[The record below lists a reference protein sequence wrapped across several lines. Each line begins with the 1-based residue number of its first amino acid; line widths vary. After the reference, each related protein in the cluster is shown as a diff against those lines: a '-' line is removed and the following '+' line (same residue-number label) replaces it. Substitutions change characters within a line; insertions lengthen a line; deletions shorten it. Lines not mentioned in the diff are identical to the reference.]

1 MHSINLFSYQKEILK
16 RTKNYNKVAY
26 YLDMGLGKTFVG
38 SEKLKMLDNYTNLII
53 CQKSKIADWIEH
65 FRKYYNYHIFD
76 LTKKANFRWFFL
88 ENGKKVGIINYDLIH
103 RRTELNRL
111 KDFTL
116 MLDESSVIG
125 NHRSKRTKAILKLN
139 YSNLILLS
147 GTPACKY
154 ERLYTQLKMLGY
166 KESMNNYIESFCKY
180 YVNKKQGFP
189 LKIITGYKNINY
201 LKNLMLKYGCI
212 FLKTNEVI
220 DLPKM
225 ITIDVNIDNI
235 TEYKKFKNDGII
247 SFSDKKLIGDTSL
260 KKMLY
265 MRQICSIFNK
275 NKLIALEDL
284 INSTDDRLII
294 FYNFN
299 DEFKLI
305 KDICEK
311 NNKSISVINGAEKD
325 LSNYENVNNSVT
337 LVQYQSGAM
346 GLNLQKANI
355 IIYFSPCLSSELYEQ
370 SKKRINRIGQ
380 VNTCFYYNLIVKNSI
395 EEKIYNNLAL
405 MNDYTLKLFEKEQDG
420 SRKDI

>member
-1 MHSINLFSYQKEILK
+1 MSLRNEVHNIKLLDYQKEILK

-38 SEKLKMLDNYTNLII
+38 AEKLKMLNNYTNLII
-53 CQKSKIADWIEH
+53 CQKSKVADWIEH
-65 FRKYYNYHIFD
+65 FQKYYNYHIFD

-116 MLDESSVIG
+116 MLDESSIIG
-125 NHRSKRTKAILKLN
+125 NHRSKKTKAVLKLK

-154 ERLYTQLKMLGY
+154 EKLYTQLKMLGY
-166 KESMNNYIESFCKY
+166 KQNMNDYIESFCKY

-201 LKNLMLKYGCI
+201 LKKLMLKYGCI
-212 FLKTNEVI
+212 FLKTNEVV

-225 ITIDVNIDNI
+225 VTIDVDINN
-235 TEYKKFKNDGII
+235 TSEYKNFKKDSVITVD
-247 SFSDKKLIGDTSL
+247 DKKMLGDTSL

-265 MRQICSIFNK
+265 LRQLASVYNR

-299 DEFKLI
+299 DEFKII

-311 NNKSISVINGAEKD
+311 NNKSISVINGAIKD
-325 LSNYENVNNSVT
+325 LKNYENENNSVT

-355 IIYFSPCLSSELYEQ
+355 IIYSSPCLSSELYEQ

-380 VNTCFYYNLIVKNSI
+380 VNTCFYYNLITKNSI
-395 EEKIYNNLAL
+395 EEKIYKNLSL
-405 MNDYTLKLFEKEQDG
+405 MNDYTLKLFEKEF
-420 SRKDI
+420 

>member
-1 MHSINLFSYQKEILK
+1 MHNINLFSYQKEILK
-16 RTKNYNKVAY
+16 HTKNYNKVAY
-26 YLDMGLGKTFVG
+26 YLDMGLGKTFIG
-38 SEKLKMLDNYTNLII
+38 AEKLKMLDNYTNLII
-53 CQKSKIADWIEH
+53 CQKSKVADWIEH
-65 FRKYYNYHIFD
+65 FQKYYNYHIFD

-125 NHRSKRTKAILKLN
+125 NHRSKRTKAILKLD

-166 KESMNNYIESFCKY
+166 KESMSNYIESFCKY
-180 YVNKKQGFP
+180 YVNRKQGFP

-346 GLNLQKANI
+346 GLNLQKANV
-355 IIYFSPCLSSELYEQ
+355 IIYYSPCLSSELYEQ

>member
-53 CQKSKIADWIEH
+53 CQKSKVADWIEH
-65 FRKYYNYHIFD
+65 FQKYYNYHIFD

-147 GTPACKY
+147 GTPSCKY

-189 LKIITGYKNINY
+189 LKIITGYKNINH
-201 LKNLMLKYGCI
+201 LKNLMLRYGCI

-220 DLPKM
+220 NLPKM

-235 TEYKKFKNDGII
+235 IEYKKFKNDGII
-247 SFSDKKLIGDTSL
+247 SFFDKKLIGDTSL

-311 NNKSISVINGAEKD
+311 NNKSISVINGVEKD

-395 EEKIYNNLAL
+395 EEKIYQNLAL
-405 MNDYTLKLFEKEQDG
+405 MNDYTLKLFEKEQ
-420 SRKDI
+420 